1 MLYKKDLVTRAEVDA
16 FKKECGYLLANLV
29 EKILERS
36 PLGSAIVHN
45 ASVLDPRDVLM
56 ISMEEA
62 EKKMKSILNHLIN
75 LTQVAPVFS
84 DKVLSQFTDFLTESK
99 VCQDMFIE
107 FNKESDRFDDF
118 YFKKCNINRYKEL
131 VAVVKILLT
140 LSHGQAS
147 AKRGFSENNT
157 VLTQNM
163 KMESIV
169 AHRLIKDHLVSNS
182 LQAQT
187 INITNEMMLSV
198 KMSHQRYKDHQTS
211 LAKSEK
217 VEGNDAAKIIL
228 NQEIRD
234 VQAKFDQL
242 KKISEMLQN

>member
-1 MLYKKDLVTRAEVDA
+1 MLYKKDLVTRTEVDA
-16 FKKECGYLLANLV
+16 FKKECGYLLLILV

-118 YFKKCNINRYKEL
+118 YFKKCDINRYKEL
-131 VAVVKILLT
+131 AAVVKILIT
-140 LSHGQAS
+140 FSHGQAS
-147 AKRGFSENNT
+147 AKRG
-157 VLTQNM
+157 
-163 KMESIV
+163 
-169 AHRLIKDHLVSNS
+169 LV
-182 LQAQT
+182 
-187 INITNEMMLSV
+187 
-198 KMSHQRYKDHQTS
+198 
-211 LAKSEK
+211 
-217 VEGNDAAKIIL
+217 KIIQYL
-228 NQEIRD
+228 P
-234 VQAKFDQL
+234 KT
-242 KKISEMLQN
+242 